1 MINVIMAV
9 IDTGMLQNDDEL
21 SLKINST
28 IKNMSSEKKIKLP
41 M

>member
-21 SLKINST
+21 NLKINSV
-28 IKNMSSEKKIKLP
+28 IKNMS
-41 M
+41 